1 MQNDINKVIS
11 NSLLVNKENLVDNIN
26 QIINQIK
33 IVLDDNKDS
42 IEKTNQLDKKN
53 NNGFIMDFNIVDNIF
68 SNIEDN
74 ILYGDITLTQKN
86 DELIYGRQIMDQ
98 GNIVVITDG
107 NPYVLIEM
115 ILRNIMAGNTT
126 ICCNNGYMFGTNTLI
141 TNLIQDIIEEFN
153 ISRNLIQLFISEEFD
168 DILSNFANIDLVI
181 CIGDHN
187 LQQLVLKKSKNKTL
201 ISGYEHFDLYIEDD
215 TNIDFIN
222 ELLNSGLD
230 IQLFINEDIKLDYDN
245 SIIVSDIDEAIAQ
258 INYNGNRFSSSIFT
272 KSNENASKF
281 IKEVK
286 SKTVTV
292 NTSPSIERII
302 DINQMD
308 LVIEKN
314 IIYPNNYKINNSIN
328 IKNDDK

>member
-74 ILYGDITLTQKN
+74 ILYGDITLSQKN

-215 TNIDFIN
+215 ANIDFIN